1 MWRFPAGCSRFDLKP
16 AEPVGDL
23 VYYMICRI
31 GKKVRI
37 FYQKPDKN
45 SLFSQMGRKGQA
57 VQPNRSMKKCR
68 VTRKNGLKFIGLP
81 QNGIAQNGGSG
92 FFSSYAGKGLFETA
106 NQGKIKKDRL
116 KGLSF
121 LLFPYE
127 LAIFH
132 KSVGAE
138 PAQRHT
144 QTPTSAR
151 RLSHPP
157 PHGIFP

>member
-1 MWRFPAGCSRFDLKP
+1 
-16 AEPVGDL
+16 
-23 VYYMICRI
+23 
-31 GKKVRI
+31 
-37 FYQKPDKN
+37 
-45 SLFSQMGRKGQA
+45 MGRKGQA

-132 KSVGAE
+132 KSVGAGPRPTPYPNAHVGPPFITP
-138 PAQRHT
+138 PAPWNL
-144 QTPTSAR
+144 PTGRGTS
-151 RLSHPP
+151 L
-157 PHGIFP
+157 